1 MTKRFASKRIDKNEA
16 NQDGLGWRWSSRF
29 LAIIVLIP
37 LVVIIGSWAIIDPEI
52 WSHLSST
59 ILNDLILNTTILIFG
74 VGLGTTVL
82 GVSLAWLTSLCDFPG
97 RKILDWALMLPFAL
111 PAYVLAF
118 VFLGIFDFSGP
129 IQQIIRDWYSLPEGW
144 SIEIRNAFGVVLVM
158 TLVLY
163 PYVYMLSR
171 VSFLGQGQSS
181 YEAARSLGR
190 GPWSAFFHVSLPMA
204 RPGIIAGLSLALME
218 ALADFGAVA
227 VFNFDTFTTAIYK
240 AWFGLFDLHSAA
252 QLASILL
259 TFVLVVLVIERRF
272 RYRAS
277 YADDIRN
284 GVKQRFKLRG
294 AKGFIAS
301 FYAWTILFFAFML
314 PVGQLAVWGWDRL
327 EFIDQRYWDLV
338 GHTFTLGLIAALLT
352 ICGAFILAFSNRY
365 YRDSFTRFGVR
376 VGTLGYALPG
386 SVLAVG
392 VMLSLTWID
401 NRFAD
406 GLEWIL
412 GYDPGLFFS
421 GTVFALIMAY
431 FVRFL
436 AVAFGPIDSSL
447 ERIRPTLREAARS
460 MGAQQREIIQRI
472 YIPILRPGLLTAGLL
487 VLVDVMKEMPAT
499 LLLRPFG
506 WDTLAVKIFELTS
519 EGQWERASLP
529 ALALVAVGL
538 LPVILL
544 VRKSVG
550 KY

>member
-1 MTKRFASKRIDKNEA
+1 MTKRFAFKKNSIKKA
-16 NQDGLGWRWSSRF
+16 NQDGFGWRWSSRL
-29 LAIIVLIP
+29 LAVIVLIP
-37 LVVIIGSWAIIDPEI
+37 LAVIIGSWAVIDPEI
-52 WSHLSST
+52 WDHLSST
-59 ILNDLILNTTILIFG
+59 ILNDLIINTLILIFG
-74 VGLGTTVL
+74 VGLGTTII

-129 IQQIIRDWYSLPEGW
+129 VQQIIKEWYGLPKGW
-144 SIEIRNAFGVVLVM
+144 SVEIRNAFGVILVM

-171 VSFLGQGQSS
+171 VSFLGQGQST

-190 GPWSAFFHVSLPMA
+190 GPWAAFFYVSLPMA

-227 VFNFDTFTTAIYK
+227 VFNYDTFTTAIYK

-277 YADDIRN
+277 YADDMRSGI
-284 GVKQRFKLRG
+284 KQRFKLRG
-294 AKGFIAS
+294 LKGFFAS
-301 FYAWTILFFAFML
+301 FYAWVILFFAFVL
-314 PVGQLAVWGWDRL
+314 PVWQLVVWGWDRI

-338 GHTFTLGLIAALLT
+338 GHTFTLGSISAVLT
-352 ICGAFILAFSNRY
+352 IFGAFVLAFSNRY
-365 YRDSFTRFGVR
+365 YCDLFTRFGVR

-406 GLEWIL
+406 GLEWLL

-421 GTVFALIMAY
+421 GTVFTLLMAY

-436 AVAFGPIDSSL
+436 AVAYGPIDSSL
-447 ERIRPTLREAARS
+447 ERIRPSLREAARS

-519 EGQWERASLP
+519 EGQWERAALP
-529 ALALVAVGL
+529 ALALVIVGL

>member
-240 AWFGLFDLHSAA
+240 
-252 QLASILL
+252 
-259 TFVLVVLVIERRF
+259 
-272 RYRAS
+272 S
-277 YADDIRN
+277 Y
-284 GVKQRFKLRG
+284 
-294 AKGFIAS
+294 FI
-301 FYAWTILFFAFML
+301 F
-314 PVGQLAVWGWDRL
+314 
-327 EFIDQRYWDLV
+327 
-338 GHTFTLGLIAALLT
+338 
-352 ICGAFILAFSNRY
+352 
-365 YRDSFTRFGVR
+365 
-376 VGTLGYALPG
+376 
-386 SVLAVG
+386 
-392 VMLSLTWID
+392 
-401 NRFAD
+401 
-406 GLEWIL
+406 
-412 GYDPGLFFS
+412 
-421 GTVFALIMAY
+421 
-431 FVRFL
+431 
-436 AVAFGPIDSSL
+436 
-447 ERIRPTLREAARS
+447 
-460 MGAQQREIIQRI
+460 
-472 YIPILRPGLLTAGLL
+472 
-487 VLVDVMKEMPAT
+487 
-499 LLLRPFG
+499 
-506 WDTLAVKIFELTS
+506 
-519 EGQWERASLP
+519 
-529 ALALVAVGL
+529 
-538 LPVILL
+538 
-544 VRKSVG
+544 
-550 KY
+550 